1 MLNTN
6 TYKYNDIL
14 LTLGLGSF
22 FLFEYF
28 NLTMFNV
35 LQPYIVVEFSL
46 SSTKAGYLGASYFY
60 AMVLMLIPAGLLIDK
75 LPLKKAIV
83 FNTLMGA
90 IGIMLFG
97 LANSYAL
104 LVITRVFVG
113 LSLGAFALVSCIKC
127 VSSYAKTTPVHNI
140 VNRVIFIG
148 LCGGILSQAP
158 LAKLA
163 DFLGWRQACICIGL
177 FGLSLACILA
187 AMLYTQ
193 TGIVTTSSKQ
203 KIDFSAL
210 NKFWDI
216 GIVAGVLSCPV
227 FLFGSVFG
235 VAFLNTHLNIPYNI
249 GSSVTTYIYWG
260 MLSGCALLTLLKDKV
275 GYGKVL
281 STGIF
286 AVIMSIVCVQY
297 FLPSSIS
304 LLCVAFYIL
313 GLGCSMQV
321 VSYSYIQKRA
331 DYDKLGF
338 IEGVHAE
345 MIIGGGALV
354 NSMVGILLDI
364 VGDNAYSLVISAL
377 LILLG
382 VSFILIMKIFKK
394 PLEALQPQVVN
405 L

>member
-1 MLNTN
+1 MSKQIK
-6 TYKYNDIL
+6 YRYNDAL

-35 LQPYIVVEFSL
+35 LQPYIVEEFSL
-46 SSTKAGYLGASYFY
+46 SATKAGYLGATYFY

-75 LPLKKAIV
+75 LPLKKTII

-97 LANSYAL
+97 LANSYAQ
-104 LVITRVFVG
+104 LVITRIFVG
-113 LSLGAFALVSCIKC
+113 LSLGAFALISCIKC
-127 VSSYAKTTPVHNI
+127 VSSFAKTTPAHNI

-177 FGLSLACILA
+177 FGLSLTCILA

-193 TGIVTTSSKQ
+193 TGVDSPSSKQ
-203 KIDFSAL
+203 KIDFAAL

-235 VAFLNTHLNIPYNI
+235 VAFLNTHLNVPYNVGASI
-249 GSSVTTYIYWG
+249 TTYIYWG
-260 MLSGCALLTLLKDKV
+260 MLSGCAILTLLKDKLA
-275 GYGKVL
+275 YGKVL
-281 STGIF
+281 ITGIIS
-286 AVIMSIVCVQY
+286 VISAIVFVQY
-297 FLPSSIS
+297 FLPSNTV
-304 LLCVAFYIL
+304 LLSSAFYVL
-313 GLGCSMQV
+313 GLGSSMQV

-331 DYDKLGF
+331 EFDKLGF

-354 NSMVGILLDI
+354 NSLVGILLDI
-364 VGDNAYSLVISAL
+364 VGANAYALVISSL
-377 LILLG
+377 LVLLG
-382 VSFILIMKIFKK
+382 VSLLLTIRIFKK
-394 PLEALQPQVVN
+394 PIDILQPQIAT
-405 L
+405 